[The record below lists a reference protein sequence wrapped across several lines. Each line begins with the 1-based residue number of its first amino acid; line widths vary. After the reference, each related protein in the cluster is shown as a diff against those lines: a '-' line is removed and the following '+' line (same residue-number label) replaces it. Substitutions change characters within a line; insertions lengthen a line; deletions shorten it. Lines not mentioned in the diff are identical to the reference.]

1 VNADSSLQRLEP
13 VTTTMGEIKMRK
25 EHLLLS
31 TAVGL
36 AVALLTA
43 GPGAVQAQAQALS
56 GQVTSAQGPLEGVLV
71 TAKKAGSTIAYTVA
85 TDDKGRYSF
94 PSAKIDPG
102 EYTLRIRATGYDLD
116 GAGKATVNAQQATTA
131 DLKLKNTRNLAA
143 QLTNAEWM

>member
-1 VNADSSLQRLEP
+1 MS
-13 VTTTMGEIKMRK
+13 TIKGEIAMRK
-25 EHLLLS
+25 ENLLLS

-43 GPGAVQAQAQALS
+43 GAGAVRAQAQALS
-56 GQVTSAQGPLEGVLV
+56 GQVTSAQGPLGGGLV
-71 TAKKAGSTIAYTVA
+71 TAKKVGSTIAYTVA

-116 GAGKATVNAQQATTA
+116 GAGKATIEPQKGATA
-131 DLKLKNTRNLAA
+131 DLKLKK
-143 QLTNAEWM
+143 